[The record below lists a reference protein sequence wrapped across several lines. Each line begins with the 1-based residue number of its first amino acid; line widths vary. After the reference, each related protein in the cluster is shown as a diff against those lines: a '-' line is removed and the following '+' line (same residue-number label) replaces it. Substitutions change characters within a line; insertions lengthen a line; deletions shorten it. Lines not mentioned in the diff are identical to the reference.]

1 LGFVAAVIAAAKLA
15 GFGAAIVLL
24 APLHMVLRRLSGR
37 RHLIP
42 RLFHR
47 ILLQLFQITVRCDG
61 AAPHAGAIIVSNHL
75 SYLDIPVIGA
85 HVNHSVFV
93 AKKDVAGWPL
103 FGWLARLQDT
113 IFVDRRPSSAQRT
126 LAMLQADWPKSANVI
141 IFPEGTSTN
150 GVSVMPFKSSLFALF
165 AGHAEQFVQPLT
177 LRLENANGLPIEA
190 CSGAAQAAL
199 AQQQSAGRDYYAWHG
214 DMELPPH
221 LWAFAKGRGATVR
234 LIFHEPIAAGDYPDR
249 KAFAQLCFQHVRGG
263 LGGPVS

>member
-1 LGFVAAVIAAAKLA
+1 M
-15 GFGAAIVLL
+15 LL

-37 RHLIP
+37 RYLIP

-93 AKKDVAGWPL
+93 AKKDVADWPL

-165 AGHAEQFVQPLT
+165 SGHAEQLVQPLT
-177 LRLENANGLPIEA
+177 LRLENADGLPIEG
-190 CSGAAQAAL
+190 CSEAAQAAL
-199 AQQQSAGRDYYAWHG
+199 AQQQSAGRDYYAWYG

-221 LWAFAKGRGATVR
+221 LWAFAKGRGATIR
-234 LIFHEPIAAGDYPDR
+234 LIFHEPIAASDYPDR

-263 LGGPVS
+263 LGGPVP